1 MYKVINITKCTIPL
15 YFTSDDSEVYYLKP
29 SHSLKLESLTP
40 QIKQLID
47 PFKKALRLE
56 IYNKEE

>member
-1 MYKVINITKCTIPL
+1 MYKVINITKCIIPL
-15 YFTSDDSEVYYLKP
+15 YFIDTDEVFYLKP
-29 SHSLKLESLTP
+29 SHSVKLESLTP

-47 PFKKALRLE
+47 PFKKALRIE